1 MQGWRS
7 ILMVSVIVDWVN
19 YINNIIVNKI
29 MVDNERMNFDCE
41 NYIFCYIIY
50 VQ

>member
-1 MQGWRS
+1 
-7 ILMVSVIVDWVN
+7 MVPVIVDWVGCIYN

-29 MVDNERMNFDCE
+29 MVDNERINFDCE